1 MLHKLDEVTDER
13 IKALG
18 EIKKYKLRIAIIR
31 ESRRSSFKS
40 ETLFGRRFCLLGP
53 KVANL
58 KSDHQFGKNHIKSRK

>member
-40 ETLFGRRFCLLGP
+40 ETLFGR
-53 KVANL
+53 
-58 KSDHQFGKNHIKSRK
+58 